1 LEYVTRQPQPLKGLQ
16 LQTLEIMFVPLKKP
30 ATSSKKYHRAGE
42 RHSSQGHCQSNGPAI
57 SAGLKCQI
65 LTTSSMVKLPEEAVE
80 HKMRS
85 YASHPEHSDG
95 RLWRIAADNRLPEN
109 PPSAS
114 AVRGIAAI
122 RDRVMFGNSRAQG

>member
-1 LEYVTRQPQPLKGLQ
+1 MALRWDSAVTQRFDWPEYNEGNRHQ
-16 LQTLEIMFVPLKKP
+16 F
-30 ATSSKKYHRAGE
+30 KKYHRAGE

-65 LTTSSMVKLPEEAVE
+65 LTTSSMVKLPEGAVE

>member
-1 LEYVTRQPQPLKGLQ
+1 MALRWDSAVTQRFDWPEYNEGNRHQ
-16 LQTLEIMFVPLKKP
+16 F
-30 ATSSKKYHRAGE
+30 KKYHRAGE

-65 LTTSSMVKLPEEAVE
+65 LTTSSMVKLPEGAVE

-95 RLWRIAADNRLPEN
+95 RLCEGFRMPALHGHLPSRRDGAGVRK
-109 PPSAS
+109 PPGKETAS
-114 AVRGIAAI
+114 RKGAYPLP
-122 RDRVMFGNSRAQG
+122 